1 MIAANQSSMPQK
13 ATFLEEPTFDEV
25 VFGEGESEQRYGFHE
40 FRELPLRRR
49 VHLLLSKPPRFYLD
63 GVQISRTQAMRFQG

>member
-1 MIAANQSSMPQK
+1 MIAADQSSMPPK
-13 ATFLEEPTFDEV
+13 STFLDQPTFDEV
-25 VFGEGESEQRYGFHE
+25 VFGEGENEQRYGFQE